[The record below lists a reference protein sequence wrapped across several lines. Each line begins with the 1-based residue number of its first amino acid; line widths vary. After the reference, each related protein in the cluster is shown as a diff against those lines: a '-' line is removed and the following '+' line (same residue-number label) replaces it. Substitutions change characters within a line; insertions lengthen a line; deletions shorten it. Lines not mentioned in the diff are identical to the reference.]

1 MSEVDKNQK
10 QANANSSDEIDL
22 RELFSAIGNFFNN
35 LFLNFIL
42 IIVGIKNAILRNV
55 KLIIVLGLLGG
66 IAGII
71 IHYTTPDVY
80 KSSILL
86 RSTYLSGRLME
97 SSIDKLDLLTEDEN
111 REQLAK
117 TLKIDSALAN
127 QIVSFSYEPFVSEE
141 EIIELELFK
150 EQLRSEIEDE
160 AIINRFVE
168 RLSMDNKSTYRIFV
182 EVLDRSTISDLEEPL
197 INYFRNNPF
206 VQKRLEIQETN
217 LKLESQNIS
226 EELAELD
233 SLKEILFKNFRMVGE
248 RDRDG
253 SNNVILADE
262 QTTNPISVFN
272 ESRRAYEKKL
282 EIERQLYLTPQFELI
297 DGFTVYSQPASAGL
311 IKLGFYGGLTGLGIA
326 AIIIIVGLFLQFLDK
341 IEQKTRQAK
350 EDLKRRV
357 EARKS

>member
-10 QANANSSDEIDL
+10 ASNGSDEIDL
-22 RELFSAIGNFFNN
+22 RELFSAIGNFFSNI
-35 LFLNFIL
+35 FFNFIL
-42 IIVGIKNAILRNV
+42 LIVGVKNAIIKNI
-55 KLIIVLGLLGG
+55 KLIFILGIVGG
-66 IAGII
+66 ILGIVA
-71 IHYTTPDVY
+71 HFLTPDVY

-97 SSIDKLDLLTEDEN
+97 SSINKLDLLTEEEN

-117 TLKIDSALAN
+117 TLKIDTALAN
-127 QIVSFSYEPFVSEE
+127 NIVSFGYEPFVSEA

-182 EVLDRSTISDLEEPL
+182 EVLDNTAINELEEPL
-197 INYFRNNPF
+197 LDYFRNNPF

-233 SLKEILFKNFRMVGE
+233 SLKEILFKNFKMVGE

-262 QTTNPISVFN
+262 QSTNPISVFN
-272 ESRRAYEKKL
+272 ESRRAYSKKL
-282 EIERQLYLTPQFELI
+282 EIERELYLTPQFELI
-297 DGFTVYSQPASAGL
+297 DGFTIYSQPASPGL
-311 IKLGFYGGLTGLGIA
+311 IKLGFYGGLIGLGIA
-326 AIIIIVGLFLQFLDK
+326 AIIIILSLFLHYLDK

-350 EDLKRRV
+350 EGLKRRAEV
-357 EARKS
+357 RKS